1 MAYLSVLYESPA
13 DRHAEAPS
21 STREAFRDLNI
32 DQIIAAAI
40 AGKDE
45 YDLRA
50 FFSSPLRRVGAI
62 AYRQEVMRDLQDSAL
77 YARLTQFAERMRL
90 MRSQIDTANKLY
102 FPAQKEVW
110 RLDAMA
116 TYCGAISGF
125 SADLA
130 ATDVKSRGLRAI
142 RDHFDAYAHSDRFR
156 ALDSGTLEAKNKL
169 ASVQYSVLIK
179 EGAFEVRKYQGEA
192 DYSVEVA
199 KTFEKFKQGEVKDY
213 ESRFDDFPSMNHIE
227 EKILDFVIK
236 LHPDIFAEVK
246 THLERHRDFIDDVVS
261 TFDREAQFYLAW
273 LDYAAKFEAIG
284 LSFCYPIVSADDKT
298 IFCRDGFDLALA
310 TKLLQ
315 EHKKVVCNDFEM
327 NGAERL
333 FVVTG
338 PNQGG
343 KTTFAR
349 MFGQLHFFASLGC
362 PVPGAQA
369 RLFLCD
375 RIFAHFEREEEASS
389 LRGKLQDDLIRI
401 KAILDEAT
409 SESVVILNEIFTST
423 TLQDALF
430 LSAKVMETL
439 VTRDM
444 LGVWVTFL
452 DELASANEKT
462 VSMMSTIVPGGP
474 DKRSF
479 KIVRKAADGLSYALS
494 LAEQHGLT
502 YRRLKGRLAT

>member
-1 MAYLSVLYESPA
+1 MADLSVLFETPA
-13 DRHAEAPS
+13 DHQAEAPS

-32 DQIIAAAI
+32 DQIVAAAI

-45 YDLRA
+45 YDLGA
-50 FFSSPLRRVGAI
+50 FFSTPLRRIGAI
-62 AYRQEVMRDLQDSAL
+62 AYRQEVMRDLEDPAL
-77 YARLTQFAERMRL
+77 YTRLTRFAERMRQ
-90 MRSQIDTANKLY
+90 MRSQIGTANKLY

-116 TYCGAISGF
+116 TYCAAISGL

-130 ATDVKSRGLRAI
+130 ASDLRSRGLRAI
-142 RDHFDAYAHSDRFR
+142 RDHVEAYGRSDRFR
-156 ALDSGTLEAKNKL
+156 ALDSGTREAKDRL

-199 KTFEKFKQGEVKDY
+199 QTFEKFRQGEVKDY
-213 ESRFDDFPSMNHIE
+213 ISTFDDFPAMNHIE
-227 EKILDFVIK
+227 EKILDFVIR

-246 THLERHRDFIDDVVS
+246 AHLDRYRDFIDDVVS
-261 TFDREAQFYLAW
+261 TFDREAQFYVAW
-273 LDYAAKFEAIG
+273 LDYTAKFKAIG
-284 LSFCYPIVSADDKT
+284 LPFCYPIVSPDDKT
-298 IFCRDGFDLALA
+298 LSCREGFDLALA
-310 TKLLQ
+310 TKLLR
-315 EHKKVVCNDFEM
+315 EHKKVVCNDFEL
-327 NGAERL
+327 NGAERI

-362 PVPGAQA
+362 PVPGAEA

-375 RIFAHFEREEEASS
+375 RIFAHFEREEVASS

-409 SESVVILNEIFTST
+409 PESIVVLNEIFTST

-430 LSAKVMETL
+430 LSGKVMETL
-439 VTRDM
+439 AARDV

-452 DELASANEKT
+452 DELASANAKT
-462 VSMMSTIVPGGP
+462 VSMMSTIVPGSP

-494 LAEQHGLT
+494 LAEQHGLI
-502 YRRLKGRLAT
+502 YRRLKERLAK